1 MSSLLMDIWLSFFVI
16 TNNGTVN
23 NLAYTAVYINVHIT
37 EGEIPRNEILR
48 SKSHVFVIF
57 IVIAKFPEL
66 TNCTPTIN

>member
-1 MSSLLMDIWLSFFVI
+1 M
-16 TNNGTVN
+16 N